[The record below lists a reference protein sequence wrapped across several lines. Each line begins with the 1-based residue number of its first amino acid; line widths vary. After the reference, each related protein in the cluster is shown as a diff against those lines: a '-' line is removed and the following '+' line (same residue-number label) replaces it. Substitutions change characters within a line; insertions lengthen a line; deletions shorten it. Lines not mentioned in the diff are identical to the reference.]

1 MKRLFALGLLIALAT
16 LPILPQPAAAQAS
29 FYQGKTVTIVIGG
42 GGSLAVAAR
51 ILANHL
57 GKHIPGN
64 PAVIV
69 QTMTGGAHLVATN
82 HAFSVAKP
90 DGLTLLA
97 LNPAV
102 GIAQLMKVEAVRFDL
117 RKYEW
122 LGSTGA
128 DGVVLAIRT
137 DLPYKTWNELKA
149 SGKELVAGTTGPG
162 SNAHDIPLLLSE
174 FAGAKFK
181 LVSGYPANSDILL
194 AVERKE
200 VDVWT
205 AYATTVKLAVD
216 RGSVRGIIR
225 NRVPSPG
232 FEKLPVDEELA
243 TSPVGKAI
251 MGIRAAPSAIGRAFA
266 VTPGT
271 PPDRVKV
278 LRAAFAQ
285 AMKDKEMLGEA
296 AKAKF
301 EFNYISPE
309 TVAKDIAGLL
319 DQTPEVQREMVKY
332 IKFGG

>member
-128 DGVVLAIRT
+128 DGVVLAIRA